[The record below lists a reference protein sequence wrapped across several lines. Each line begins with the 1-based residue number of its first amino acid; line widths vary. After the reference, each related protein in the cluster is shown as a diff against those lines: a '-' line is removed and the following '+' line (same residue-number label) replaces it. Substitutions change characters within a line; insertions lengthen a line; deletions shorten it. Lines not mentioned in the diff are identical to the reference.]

1 MQKFINYLDVD
12 FGVTKIGNFQLER
25 DNHTDA
31 LYWTNG
37 CIFIWASPEFEGE
50 EGIVDLQLQYF
61 DENGNE
67 HLSDGELFHLKNEGD
82 LEAQKN
88 QYVSVIT
95 AIIREVDTMQFY
107 THYYENMNSVLDYKF
122 WNENVK

>member
-12 FGVTKIGNFQLER
+12 FGVTKIGNFKLER
-25 DNHTDA
+25 DPNTSA

-37 CIFIWASPEFEGE
+37 AVYIWASPAFEGE
-50 EGIVDLQLQYF
+50 EGVVDLQLQYF
-61 DENGNE
+61 DENGEE

-122 WNENVK
+122 WNTYAI

>member
-12 FGVTKIGNFQLER
+12 FGVTKIGNFKLER
-25 DNHTDA
+25 DNQTDA

-37 CIFIWASPEFEGE
+37 AIKIWASPEFEGD

-107 THYYENMNSVLDYKF
+107 THYYENMNSVLDDKF